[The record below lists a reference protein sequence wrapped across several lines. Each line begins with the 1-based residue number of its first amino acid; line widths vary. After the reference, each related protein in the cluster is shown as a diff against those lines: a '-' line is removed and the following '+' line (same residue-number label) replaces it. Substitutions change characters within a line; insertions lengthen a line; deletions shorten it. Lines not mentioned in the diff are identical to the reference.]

1 MPSETSFSTSERS
14 LLKEL
19 PFKVILAAVAAD
31 VKGPVGAAGK
41 EMVIGARS
49 LVSSATAQYAENSLI
64 MGILAEVAEDP
75 ASESE
80 IALDDDQA
88 RQSVIVEALAY
99 CQNASVLL
107 TGHPNDVEVAQYRQ
121 WVYEAAAAVTEATK
135 SGGILGFGAVT
146 VSDKEEAFLIQ
157 LRLALGIGDEATPAT
172 EE

>member
-1 MPSETSFSTSERS
+1 MPSETSFSTSEWS

-31 VKGPVGAAGK
+31 VKGPIGAAGK

-49 LVSSATAQYAENSLI
+49 LVSSATSHYAENSLI

-75 ASESE
+75 ANESE

-88 RQSVIVEALAY
+88 RQSVIVEALAF

-107 TGHPNDVEVAQYRQ
+107 TGHADAAEADQYKQ
-121 WVYEAAAAVTEATK
+121 WVYDAAAAVAEATK

-157 LRLALGIGDEATPAT
+157 LRLALGIDENASNEET
-172 EE
+172 E